1 MRARTQPGRILRRLE
16 SPDGRTEPDKPKW
29 MDWSSYDREL
39 TRGIEYSDASWAFSV
54 VRVLSKA

>member
-1 MRARTQPGRILRRLE
+1 
-16 SPDGRTEPDKPKW
+16 

-39 TRGIEYSDASWAFSV
+39 TRAIEYSDASWAFSV